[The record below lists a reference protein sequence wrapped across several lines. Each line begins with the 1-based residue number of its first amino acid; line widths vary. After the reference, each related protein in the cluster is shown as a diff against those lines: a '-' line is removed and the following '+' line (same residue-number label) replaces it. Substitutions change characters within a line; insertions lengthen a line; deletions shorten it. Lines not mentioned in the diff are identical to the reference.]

1 MQEILVPKAREIENN
16 EIECPII
23 KMFSDVT
30 NRERVSLLECKNC
43 KNFVGIRDNKVL
55 CAYAWI

>member
-1 MQEILVPKAREIENN
+1 MQEILVPKAREIRNN
-16 EIECPII
+16 EIECPIL

-30 NRERVSLLECKNC
+30 NREKVSLLECKKC
-43 KNFVGIRDNKVL
+43 RNFVGIRENQVL